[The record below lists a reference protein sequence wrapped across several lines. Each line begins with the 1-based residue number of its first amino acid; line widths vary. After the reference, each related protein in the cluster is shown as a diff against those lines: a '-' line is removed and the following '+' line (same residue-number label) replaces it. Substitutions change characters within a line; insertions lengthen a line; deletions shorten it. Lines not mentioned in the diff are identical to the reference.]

1 MVQSKF
7 VRVGGINMHY
17 LEWGEPG
24 APDVL
29 LVHGWTGS
37 AQGWNYVAE
46 QIRDRY
52 HVIAP
57 DHRGHGESDKPETG
71 YRLRDF
77 AEDMHQV
84 VEALGLKSPL
94 LAGNSWGGCIGTIM
108 AADYPADI
116 SKAVLGDPVYWKM
129 LNAFVTR
136 LPDTLERR
144 KQSDRNLMAN
154 LRQQGMSE
162 EQVQAEIAKIPNF
175 SPHAI
180 TRLLTDNRD
189 FAYTCEDY
197 LKRIQVPTLIIAG
210 DSEAGGY
217 ILPEEVEYY
226 RTIVSP
232 MVRITRWPGVGHG
245 VSGQEPERYVRE
257 MVGFFEE

>member
-7 VRVGGINMHY
+7 VRVSGINMHY

-46 QIRDRY
+46 QIQDRY

-77 AEDMHQV
+77 AEDMHQLV
-84 VEALGLKSPL
+84 GVLELKRPF

-108 AADYPADI
+108 AADHHQDI
-116 SKAVLGDPVYWKM
+116 SRAVLGEPVYWKM

-136 LPDTLERR
+136 LPGSLERR
-144 KQSDRNLMAN
+144 RQSDEEMSAN
-154 LRQQGMSE
+154 LRRQGMSE
-162 EQVQAEIAKIPNF
+162 EQVQAELARAPNF
-175 SPHAI
+175 SVHAI

-189 FAYTCEDY
+189 FAFECENY

-217 ILPEEVEYY
+217 ILPEEVDYL
-226 RTIVSP
+226 RSIASP
-232 MVRITRWPGVGHG
+232 KVRITRWPGVGHG
-245 VSGQEPERYVRE
+245 VSNQEPERYVRE
-257 MVGFFEE
+257 MLAFFEE